1 MSAVVSTIK
10 SASGLAQIRSVRFN
24 IDNMSIFEALVVK
37 GGLLGSRNVFAKGE
51 KFSSLMHWK
60 ALAAG

>member
-24 IDNMSIFEALVVK
+24 IDNMSIFEALVRD
-37 GGLLGSRNVFAKGE
+37 GGPLSSINVFFKGE
-51 KFSSLMHWK
+51 KFSSLIDWM